1 MNTSHSESS
10 NEESLKTN
18 DRTAS
23 ASSFIDMS
31 VSGVCYTMMRPTVM
45 GTNWALARP
54 VDGENPWGNYH
65 KGRYFLDVDGVAF
78 RWVLHF
84 IKYMRLPS
92 GLERAD
98 IANIRAL
105 AQQLS
110 FTDLLTF
117 IEESAEHEANMQEE
131 NASQQQLL
139 TDMEGI
145 IAEMTNA

>member
-1 MNTSHSESS
+1 MNTSHSASS
-10 NEESLKTN
+10 NEEALKRN
-18 DRTAS
+18 DQNE
-23 ASSFIDMS
+23 SSFIDMS
-31 VSGVCYTMMRPTVM
+31 VSGMCYTMMRPTVV

-54 VDGENPWGNYH
+54 VDGENIWGNYH
-65 KGRYFLDVDGVAF
+65 KGRYFLDVDNDVAF

-98 IANIRAL
+98 IANLRAL
-105 AQQLS
+105 ALQLS

-117 IEESAEHEANMQEE
+117 IEESAEQEANMQEE
-131 NASQQQLL
+131 NASRQQLL

-145 IAEMTNA
+145 IAEMNTD